1 MTRRRDGKGR
11 KQKLYKRKKR
21 QFCLINC
28 WFFLNFT
35 KMKIISLTKKIN
47 MARFD
52 FSPIADY
59 VTLKFKCPECG
70 TVNETD
76 AFPVPLPDFT
86 ADNHSDSCMSEDY
99 EYECE
104 GCEKVFE
111 IALYNGI
118 CGGDGEISDLDDE
131 DLLKVNEEF
140 PDDDMDYEESKS
152 IYFNNHVRDTVE
164 VLNKI
169 DNLDE
174 ASRNL
179 LYRTLFA
186 NIISSMEAYL
196 SDRLI
201 QKVLSTE
208 KYKRMFTEKFK
219 DFEDERIPLSN
230 LFSMLDKIDS
240 HIQKKLREII
250 YHNLPRVKN
259 IYKSVLDINLGDIS
273 LLMKDVAVRHDIV
286 HRNGKDKDGNMR
298 EITKEDVLTLAERV
312 SNFIKNIEDQFM
324 LLELVEHA

>member
-1 MTRRRDGKGR
+1 
-11 KQKLYKRKKR
+11 
-21 QFCLINC
+21 
-28 WFFLNFT
+28 
-35 KMKIISLTKKIN
+35 
-47 MARFD
+47 
-52 FSPIADY
+52 
-59 VTLKFKCPECG
+59 
-70 TVNETD
+70 
-76 AFPVPLPDFT
+76 
-86 ADNHSDSCMSEDY
+86 
-99 EYECE
+99 
-104 GCEKVFE
+104 
-111 IALYNGI
+111 
-118 CGGDGEISDLDDE
+118 
-131 DLLKVNEEF
+131 
-140 PDDDMDYEESKS
+140 
-152 IYFNNHVRDTVE
+152 
-164 VLNKI
+164 
-169 DNLDE
+169 
-174 ASRNL
+174 
-179 LYRTLFA
+179 
-186 NIISSMEAYL
+186 MEAYL